1 MKCKEL
7 DERAKG
13 VGGPESVVATRRYS
27 PEALLMLDIALMGLR
42 AQLERYEH
50 MAKREKA
57 ETGGD
62 THGTCAYLQGTVV
75 ASERALEMVGRLK
88 QDYVEQGYVQ
98 VRHN

>member
-1 MKCKEL
+1 MKYKQMGEAV
-7 DERAKG
+7 DG
-13 VGGPESVVATRRYS
+13 VAGSGSVVAAYRHS
-27 PEALLMLDIALMGLR
+27 PEALLILDIVLIGLR
-42 AQLERYEH
+42 AQLERYER